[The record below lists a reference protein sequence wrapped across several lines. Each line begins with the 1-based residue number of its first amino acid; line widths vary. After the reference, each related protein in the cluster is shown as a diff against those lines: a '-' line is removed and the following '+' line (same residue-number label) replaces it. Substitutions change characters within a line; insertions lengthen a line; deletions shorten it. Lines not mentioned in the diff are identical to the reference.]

1 MNQKINILSV
11 FLLAAIAMLGLG
23 SFKNKDTK
31 TQTET
36 TQKQTYTCPMHPQI
50 VSDKP
55 GSCPICGMDLVP
67 FDKTNAGDFLTLSV
81 PQQMLGNINTDTVR
95 TGSFSS
101 FKQLN
106 GRLAVNPS
114 QTDMISSRTAGRIE
128 ALYVKETGVPVRK
141 GQPLYKI
148 YSEQLAALQ
157 QEYLVAVAQASQ
169 FPEDKKFQQLLD
181 ASRQKLLLYD
191 QSEAQVHQLKTSK
204 KTSPYITYMAPV
216 DGIVAEVLVTEG
228 QYVAEGSPIMSLEG
242 YHNIWVE
249 ADLYPAE
256 ASLVKTGDL
265 VNVTVA
271 GFENEPQK
279 MRVEFIAPAL
289 QEGSQL
295 LTIRGNIPNLH
306 NQLRAGMQA
315 VVELPVANTSRAVTV
330 PVDAVIHDG
339 KGAHIWVETGAGKF
353 EPRMV
358 ETGAE
363 NALWIEITSG
373 VQPGEVVVTDGAYLL
388 SSEFIL
394 KKGASKMHDH

>member
-1 MNQKINILSV
+1 
-11 FLLAAIAMLGLG
+11 
-23 SFKNKDTK
+23 
-31 TQTET
+31 
-36 TQKQTYTCPMHPQI
+36 
-50 VSDKP
+50 
-55 GSCPICGMDLVP
+55 
-67 FDKTNAGDFLTLSV
+67 
-81 PQQMLGNINTDTVR
+81 
-95 TGSFSS
+95 
-101 FKQLN
+101 
-106 GRLAVNPS
+106 
-114 QTDMISSRTAGRIE
+114 
-128 ALYVKETGVPVRK
+128 
-141 GQPLYKI
+141 
-148 YSEQLAALQ
+148 
-157 QEYLVAVAQASQ
+157 
-169 FPEDKKFQQLLD
+169 
-181 ASRQKLLLYD
+181 
-191 QSEAQVHQLKTSK
+191 
-204 KTSPYITYMAPV
+204 
-216 DGIVAEVLVTEG
+216 
-228 QYVAEGSPIMSLEG
+228 MSLEG